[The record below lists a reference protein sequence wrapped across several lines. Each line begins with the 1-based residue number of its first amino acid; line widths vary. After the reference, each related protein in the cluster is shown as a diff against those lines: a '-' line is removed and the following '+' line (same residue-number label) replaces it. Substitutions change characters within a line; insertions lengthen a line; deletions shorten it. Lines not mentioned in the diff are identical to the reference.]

1 MVMDRFIVGTGRCG
15 STLLS
20 RMLSENPKTL
30 SIFEFFNGLDASRR
44 FSGDPIEGK
53 DLVALMTAEQPI
65 LTEVLRRGY
74 PVEEVVYPF
83 TPSSRYRRDQGLPW
97 ILVCALPRMTD
108 QPDSLYDET
117 LAFASTLPKQRTA
130 AHYRELFEWWAK
142 RLGREQWIERS
153 GSSIEYLE
161 GLHEVFPK
169 AKFLHLHRD
178 ARETALSMREHPA
191 YRLAVSLLYEPSKM
205 QSEDWITEILETR
218 PPIEL
223 FGRYWSAQVESGLQA
238 LPKLQSNQYC
248 RIRFEDLVK
257 RPIDVLGTVSE
268 FLELGPDDGW
278 IERAASL
285 IRSIPPTRFDK
296 LPPEERTRL
305 TEACR
310 PGEERLAL
318 SA

>member
-30 SIFEFFNGLDASRR
+30 SIFEFFNGLDAARR
-44 FSGDPIEGK
+44 FSAESVDGK
-53 DLVALMTAEQPI
+53 DLVTLITAEQPI

-83 TPSSRYRRDQGLPW
+83 ATSSRYRRDQGLPW

-108 QPDSLYDET
+108 DPDSLYDET
-117 LAFASTLPKQRTA
+117 LAFVSGLPKQPLVV
-130 AHYRELFEWWAK
+130 HYRELFAWWAK

-161 GLHEVFPK
+161 GLHGSFPQ

-178 ARETALSMREHPA
+178 ARETALSMREHHA
-191 YRLAVSLLYEPSKM
+191 YRLAVSLLYEPAKL

-223 FGRYWSAQVESGLQA
+223 FGRYWSAQVENGLRA
-238 LPKLQSNQYC
+238 LPELRSDQYF
-248 RIRFEDLVK
+248 RVQFEDLVRK
-257 RPIDVLGTVSE
+257 PVEVLRAVSE
-268 FLELGPDDGW
+268 FLDLGPDDGW
-278 IERAASL
+278 IERAAGL
-285 IRSIPPTRFDK
+285 IRGVPPTRFDK
-296 LPPEERTRL
+296 LPREEQNRL
-305 TEACR
+305 AETCR
-310 PGEERLAL
+310 PGEERLAE
-318 SA
+318 